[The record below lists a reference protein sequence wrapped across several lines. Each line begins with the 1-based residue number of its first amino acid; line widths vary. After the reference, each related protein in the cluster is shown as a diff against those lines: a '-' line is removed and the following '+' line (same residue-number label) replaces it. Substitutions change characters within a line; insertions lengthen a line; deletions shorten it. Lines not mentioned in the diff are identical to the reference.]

1 MRGDT
6 PSAER
11 TDLASLLPGM
21 PERGAHTTL
30 YRLWLKKRAAV
41 SVECRG
47 ELPGRGQFDPL
58 EMPELLPNLTLFDVE
73 RRPLR
78 FRIRLVGTA
87 IVAAMG
93 KDTTGLYLDQLDRIE
108 AVERR
113 ACELVESKSP
123 YFLSDQPLSWT
134 HRDYKTYSVLGL
146 PLASDGKSVD
156 MLLYSMLFS

>member
-1 MRGDT
+1 
-6 PSAER
+6 
-11 TDLASLLPGM
+11 M
-21 PERGAHTTL
+21 PERSVHTTL

-41 SVECRG
+41 SAECRG
-47 ELPGRGQFDPL
+47 ELPGRGEFDPL

-73 RRPLR
+73 RAPLR

-87 IVAAMG
+87 IVSAMG

-113 ACELVESKSP
+113 ARELVESKGP

-146 PLASDGKSVD
+146 PLASDGKTVD

>member
-1 MRGDT
+1 MRGDA

-21 PERGAHTTL
+21 PEQGVHTTL

-41 SVECRG
+41 SAECRG
-47 ELPGRGQFDPL
+47 ELPGRGEFDPL

-73 RRPLR
+73 RAPLR

-87 IVAAMG
+87 IVSAMG

-113 ACELVESKSP
+113 ARELVESKGP

-146 PLASDGKSVD
+146 PLASDGKTVD